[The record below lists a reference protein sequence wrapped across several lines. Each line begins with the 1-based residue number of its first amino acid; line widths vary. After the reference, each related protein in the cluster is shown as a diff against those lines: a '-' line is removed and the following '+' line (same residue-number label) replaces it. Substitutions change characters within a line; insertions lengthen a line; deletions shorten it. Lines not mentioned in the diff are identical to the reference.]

1 MTRPPADYCV
11 LQTIVCCKNRHSTDA
26 RQDNRSHFRDALLP
40 SRALTRGSSDFDFG
54 HIFARWQISRNDL
67 DRFRCISWLPQ
78 VTLVTIRPKLARRSF
93 TGGGCCRC
101 EVLWQMHV
109 VLVRSLRQVTGCH
122 VVAGSDGWSHSHTQH
137 ARSAVRKI
145 FLPQQLPLLY
155 RHSEASR
162 SWAMVSCDRVRY
174 EQIATREQGGCPPQA
189 KSVVAIKGLNHY
201 APRAPRKRHRCCW
214 LGSVMRTADPS
225 RRADSSFHTGVGT
238 GD

>member
-1 MTRPPADYCV
+1 MCSVQHRHDSTAG
-11 LQTIVCCKNRHSTDA
+11 QTIVCCKQNIVCCKNRHSTDA

-145 FLPQQLPLLY
+145 FLPQQLPFCIGTQ
-155 RHSEASR
+155 RRVAAGRWFRVTGCDTNRSQQESR
-162 SWAMVSCDRVRY
+162 VGVHHKQS
-174 EQIATREQGGCPPQA
+174 P
-189 KSVVAIKGLNHY
+189 
-201 APRAPRKRHRCCW
+201 W
-214 LGSVMRTADPS
+214 LR
-225 RRADSSFHTGVGT
+225 
-238 GD
+238 